1 MSIPLDENNLLLQ
14 GASLVNTDWILGVV
28 VFTGMNT
35 KLQKNSKRGGM
46 KQSRI
51 EKKVNKIVISIF
63 IAQAIVCFII
73 ALVAGSWHAA
83 NDDTHLYLDL
93 DDMKPGLQGLRAFF
107 SYFLLMN
114 TFIPISLVVSI

>member
-14 GASLVNTDWILGVV
+14 GASLVNTDWVLGVV

-35 KLQKNSKRGGM
+35 KLMKNSKRGSM

-63 IAQAIVCFII
+63 IAQAVVCFII
-73 ALVAGSWHAA
+73 ALLAGSWHAA
-83 NDDTHLYLDL
+83 NDD
-93 DDMKPGLQGLRAFF
+93 
-107 SYFLLMN
+107 
-114 TFIPISLVVSI
+114 

>member
-14 GASLVNTDWILGVV
+14 GASLVNTDWVLAVV

-35 KLQKNSKRGGM
+35 KLQKNNKRGSM

-51 EKKVNKIVISIF
+51 EKKVNKIVIGIF

-73 ALVAGSWHAA
+73 AFIAGSWHAA
-83 NDDTHLYLDL
+83 NDD
-93 DDMKPGLQGLRAFF
+93 
-107 SYFLLMN
+107 
-114 TFIPISLVVSI
+114 